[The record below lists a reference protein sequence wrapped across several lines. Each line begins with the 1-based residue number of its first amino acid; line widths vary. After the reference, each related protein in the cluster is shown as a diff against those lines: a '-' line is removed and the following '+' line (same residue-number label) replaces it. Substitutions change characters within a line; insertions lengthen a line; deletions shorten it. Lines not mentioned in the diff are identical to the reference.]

1 METVVQYIFISP
13 HLDDAILSCGGIIH
27 SLNLSGHIVEIWTIF
42 AGLPENI
49 LFTDFAKRLHQ
60 RWNLADQNSIKYRR
74 EEDKNAC
81 KILGAK
87 YKYFDFLDCIYRHME
102 DGQPLVTK
110 EEDLFQD
117 VTGNQLLLVK
127 EIANSIYKKLPEN
140 AILISPLAI
149 GKHVDHQIVKMSL
162 MSKSNLK
169 LMFYADY
176 PYVVKGSS
184 NFDSTLNDDLLEEN
198 IFLLDA
204 DLEKWKLA
212 ISAYQSQIST
222 FWNGNIEMFQKID
235 DYFNLGGGKK
245 LWKIPLRK

>member
-27 SLNLSGHIVEIWTIF
+27 SLNSSGHIVEIWTIF

-49 LFTDFAKRLHQ
+49 LFTNFAKSLHQ
-60 RWNLADQNSIKYRR
+60 RWNLADQNPIKYRR

-87 YKYFDFLDCIYRHME
+87 YKYFNYFDCIYRYME

-117 VTGNQLLLVK
+117 VIGNQLLLVK
-127 EIANSIYKKLPEN
+127 EIANSIFKKLPEN

-149 GKHVDHQIVKMSL
+149 GKHIDHQIVKMAL
-162 MSKSNLK
+162 ISKSIAK
-169 LMFYADY
+169 LRFYADY
-176 PYVVKGSS
+176 PYVVKESS
-184 NFDSTLNDDLLEEN
+184 KFDPTYKGDLQEES
-198 IFLLDA
+198 ILLMKIDQ
-204 DLEKWKLA
+204 EKWKLA
-212 ISAYQSQIST
+212 VSAYQSQIST

-235 DYFNLGGGKK
+235 DYVSSGGGKK
-245 LWKIPLRK
+245 LWKIPIRK